1 MGNSLTL
8 LAAAMRVTHV
18 ATDRPNDHGRG
29 LRHLA
34 GWSRGSIALTR
45 EDCTPKVLPG
55 NSGRTSAAAVRRPS
69 PN

>member
-29 LRHLA
+29 LRHFPSC
-34 GWSRGSIALTR
+34 WSRGSIALTHK
-45 EDCTPKVLPG
+45 DCTPKVLQG
-55 NSGRTSAAAVRRPS
+55 NNGAQE
-69 PN
+69 